1 MSQKVQSSLKNRDN
15 IRKKISEIIEEEV
28 KVESNKSQ
36 NNDEPRQVQANPLGI
51 S

>member
-1 MSQKVQSSLKNRDN
+1 MMSQKVQSSLKNRDN
-15 IRKKISEIIEEEV
+15 IRKKISENIGEEV
-28 KVESNKSQ
+28 KGK